1 MCHYL
6 LEKHFL
12 QELDLVEMYK
22 KIKSIYLNYD
32 LIIMT
37 LNSWD
42 QAFFTY
48 ATKKVGVR
56 KGVVE
61 SSIFPLP

>member
-37 LNSWD
+37 LNS
-42 QAFFTY
+42 
-48 ATKKVGVR
+48 
-56 KGVVE
+56 
-61 SSIFPLP
+61 